1 MTYQKLLY
9 LKYKIGVSTYEL
21 VQRFPEQI
29 DRVSEIAM
37 LDIPEEILKE
47 ILKEEK
53 AYNKLIR
60 LKRRFANF
68 FRSSQSSTTPS

>member
-37 LDIPEEILKE
+37 LDIPEETLRE

-53 AYNKLIR
+53 AFNKLIW

-68 FRSSQSSTTPS
+68 FRTAQ

>member
-9 LKYKIGVSTYEL
+9 LKYKIGISTYEL

-37 LDIPEEILKE
+37 LDIPEETLKE

-53 AYNKLIR
+53 DFNKLIR
-60 LKRRFANF
+60 LKRRFSTF
-68 FRSSQSSTTPS
+68 FRSSP